1 MMKKRLISLVL
12 ALVMCVGLVV
22 PAWAAVTEQNHI
34 DSTQAEVDHV
44 LWIEHDGA
52 TGTTKIIGEYCSDD
66 DDDYNDE
73 LVSPP
78 YNPEETI
85 GTSNGSISSMVLNGG
100 EQDITA
106 TTTFPYS
113 AVVYIVSKF
122 ELEGKVY
129 TKKATGVMVGQSE
142 VLTSGHVV
150 FDKSYGGYATSF
162 SITPG
167 GLYSGRPTYTTS
179 RSIACSNWVTKP
191 NSSTNFMN
199 DYALICLDD
208 KPDVGFY
215 GLLKPSN
222 STLNEVAAYGFPG
235 NKTEGTMWS
244 ISGSV
249 YTQSSGSFGFYAS
262 STYGYSGSP
271 IVLKNN
277 DQYNNQYMVGI
288 LCGGDTNDYGDDF
301 VVCTR
306 MGNGLYNFIIKNA
319 DRSR

>member
-1 MMKKRLISLVL
+1 MKKRIISLVL
-12 ALVMCVGLVV
+12 ALVMCVGLVI
-22 PAWAAVTEQNHI
+22 PAWAVVTEQNRI
-34 DSTQAEVDHV
+34 DSTQTEVDHV

-66 DDDYNDE
+66 DDYNDE

-78 YNPEETI
+78 YNPEETR
-85 GTSNGSISSMVLNGG
+85 GTSNGSISPMALNGG
-100 EQDITA
+100 EDDITA

-122 ELEGKVY
+122 KLDGMVY

-150 FDKSYGGYATSF
+150 YDKSYGGYATSF

-179 RSIACSNWVTKP
+179 HAKACSNWISSP

-244 ISGSV
+244 TSGSV
-249 YTQSSGSFGFYAS
+249 YTQSSGSFAFYGSA
-262 STYGYSGSP
+262 TYGYSGGP
-271 IVLKNN
+271 IVLTNN
-277 DQYNNQYMVGI
+277 NQYNNQYMVGI
-288 LCGGDTNDYGDDF
+288 VCGGDVTVNGDDYVF
-301 VVCTR
+301 CTR
-306 MGNGLYNFIIKNA
+306 MSNALYNFIMKNA